1 MMLEQSEGGVDHIIQ
16 ENKDLKKALKQLKNT
31 LDRTIDDYETL
42 KNIHEDFKQHYQKLK
57 DEKSEQVQRI
67 QVVIN
72 EKNDIENHYEQ
83 VVKNLKNQIEEK
95 QREIEYIQAKVLPS
109 LDQDMIRV
117 RLLNE
122 LEAPHRIELEAKQ
135 LEIERLQEKH
145 YDLKRQL
152 ELFKTKYEVITAEA
166 QRDIRELKEK
176 HKIELKDMMLELQI
190 NQEKTIET
198 QKEKQQAKMFKKE
211 AEELRAQL
219 LLKDEDIF
227 NLKKLI
233 DQEKQDKSDQIQKFV
248 EEISELKEQIRQS
261 KTENEKQ
268 QDHIS
273 DLENEIKHQ
282 YQKQQQ
288 SPNQKGSD
296 LSPKRYI
303 DYQGGELHQL
313 RDNEYLIKNLQAK
326 IQEQKQKFE
335 EEIQINRQAEKKME
349 DQIDKLRREKRDL
362 QNEYQKFI
370 SESSD
375 KLSDEK
381 RKVLDLQN
389 KVKDLD
395 REKDSLTDQIRQ
407 LQNQSGFP
415 KEIRNFSNNA
425 KDLSSLKEVESLT
438 RKNKQLKEKL
448 KEANQKIMKLLSE
461 KILEKKRDQDIQIMN
476 QHNTQLSGLINQYN
490 TQGNVGTLG
499 SLNQNLRSQAL
510 NYSAPNIQPNN
521 SYQGIQTNNYN
532 TQGAIQNT
540 GNFYTVADVIKTD
553 LDHHRDRL
561 NHVKNHIED
570 MNRISNQQFYKPY

>member
-42 KNIHEDFKQHYQKLK
+42 KNIHEDYKQHYQKLK
-57 DEKSEQVQRI
+57 EEKSEQVQRI
-67 QVVIN
+67 QVVVN
-72 EKNDIENHYEQ
+72 EKNDLENHYEQ
-83 VVKNLKNQIEEK
+83 VAKNLKNQIEEK

-135 LEIERLQEKH
+135 LEIERLQEKQ

-211 AEELRAQL
+211 AEELRAL
-219 LLKDEDIF
+219 LLIKDEDIF

-248 EEISELKEQIRQS
+248 EEISELKEQMRQS
-261 KTENEKQ
+261 KTENEKL

-288 SPNQKGSD
+288 SPNQKGD

-425 KDLSSLKEVESLT
+425 KDLQNLKEVESLA
-438 RKNKQLKEKL
+438 RKNRQLKEKL

-476 QHNTQLSGLINQYN
+476 QHNSQLNGLINQYN

-499 SLNQNLRSQAL
+499 SLNQNLKSQAL

-521 SYQGIQTNNYN
+521 SYQGLQTNNYN